1 MRQKM
6 SGRIVACV
14 MGWLMGLGGMAWA
27 QDYPNKP
34 IRLIVPFGTG
44 GATDSSAR
52 AIADRLGQRLGQ
64 SVVVENKPGADGNIG
79 AQLVARSA
87 PDGYTLLF
95 GLDATLV
102 VNPFTHAAMPFNTLK
117 DFTPVSKLGDF
128 GLLLVANPNLQV
140 KNLAELLKYAKANP
154 GKLSYSTGGA
164 GSTSHVIG
172 ELLNQRTGL
181 DMLHVPY
188 KSGGLALLDA
198 VSGQVPLSY
207 PGIAGAIAFVNS
219 GKLVPIGVSSAKRN
233 PALPQVPT
241 FVEQGLS
248 DYEAASWVGI
258 LLPANAPSA
267 IVQKLHTELVAV
279 LKEPVV
285 RDRLLA
291 LGINPIGNS
300 PAEFTNDIK
309 TDLARWQRVV
319 EVGNIKAN

>member
-1 MRQKM
+1 VFVDVQ
-6 SGRIVACV
+6 
-14 MGWLMGLGGMAWA
+14 
-27 QDYPNKP
+27 
-34 IRLIVPFGTG
+34 
-44 GATDSSAR
+44 
-52 AIADRLGQRLGQ
+52 
-64 SVVVENKPGADGNIG
+64 
-79 AQLVARSA
+79 
-87 PDGYTLLF
+87 GY
-95 GLDATLV
+95 V
-102 VNPFTHAAMPFNTLK
+102 
-117 DFTPVSKLGDF
+117 KLGDF

-140 KNLAELLKYAKANP
+140 KNLADLLKYAKANP

-279 LKEPVV
+279 LKEPAV

-300 PAEFTNDIK
+300 PAEFSNDIK
-309 TDLARWQRVV
+309 ADLTRWQRVV